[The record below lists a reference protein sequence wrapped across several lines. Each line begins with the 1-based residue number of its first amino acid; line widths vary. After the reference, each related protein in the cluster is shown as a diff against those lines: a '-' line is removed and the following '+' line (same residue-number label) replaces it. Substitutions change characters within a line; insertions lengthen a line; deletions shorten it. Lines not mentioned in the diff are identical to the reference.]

1 MTKSTRKR
9 TGRRMASGHSGP
21 SYAETRRPVHVIP
34 RAHLGLPLAETRI
47 ELECQSRRVYGD
59 SPANVAPRLVEF
71 RQRGDRYRQR
81 FESTN
86 QAIPYAEAKAAIELF
101 PRINPASSI
110 GLSNAALVDDC
121 IDKEG
126 RWNGHAM
133 ASLAEVWQ
141 YDLVPWERY
150 RAQAALAEIAKLNP
164 PEVRITGTTHD
175 GHSFDL
181 SLADALRHLPCP
193 SRPRGRH
200 DDRANMLRDVAVCDV
215 LRQLEGCGLPVTSG
229 TGESLVGAMAE
240 AWGIPK
246 STIANIWRDDPT
258 RTDKKTRIRRCARC
272 GKPAGEVARRDDHGD
287 RLCCECMGNEN

>member
-141 YDLVPWERY
+141 YDLVPWE
-150 RAQAALAEIAKLNP
+150 
-164 PEVRITGTTHD
+164 
-175 GHSFDL
+175 
-181 SLADALRHLPCP
+181 
-193 SRPRGRH
+193 
-200 DDRANMLRDVAVCDV
+200 AVP
-215 LRQLEGCGLPVTSG
+215 GASG
-229 TGESLVGAMAE
+229 
-240 AWGIPK
+240 
-246 STIANIWRDDPT
+246 
-258 RTDKKTRIRRCARC
+258 
-272 GKPAGEVARRDDHGD
+272 ARRDREIEPAGGKDYGHD
-287 RLCCECMGNEN
+287 PRRAFVRFIARRCVAPPSLPEPAARPSR